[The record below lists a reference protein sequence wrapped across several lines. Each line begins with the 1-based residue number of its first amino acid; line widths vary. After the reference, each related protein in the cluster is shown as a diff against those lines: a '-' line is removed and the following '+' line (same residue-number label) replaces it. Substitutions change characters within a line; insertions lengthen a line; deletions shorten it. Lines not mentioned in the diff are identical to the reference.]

1 MARAAIIWS
10 AKTDQTI
17 RTMRAAG
24 ALWNEIGAAI
34 GGSGDAVVKRAKL
47 LGVYEPPGIVTDR
60 AAALI
65 RAQKHEEKRN
75 AAVRAHHAAKV
86 AERAKAK
93 ALGVSPER
101 LANRIA
107 SAIAQS
113 NRKAEPPPPRAVT
126 DYAKP
131 IPHARTCQ
139 WPLNSGRPWL
149 FCDSASILLGKPY
162 CAVHQ
167 ALACVPPAT
176 KRKQEDAG

>member
-1 MARAAIIWS
+1 MAHAAIIWS
-10 AKTDQTI
+10 AKMDQTI

-34 GGSGDAVVKRAKL
+34 GCSGDAVTKRAKL
-47 LGVYEPPGIVTDR
+47 LGAYEPPGAFSAR

-107 SAIAQS
+107 SAIARS
-113 NRKAEPPPPRAVT
+113 NRKAEPPPPRVVT

-131 IPHARTCQ
+131 TPYERTCQ
-139 WPLNSGRPWL
+139 WPLNSERPWL
-149 FCDSASILLGKPY
+149 FCDSASVLLGRPY

-167 ALACVPPAT
+167 ALACVPPAAKT
-176 KRKQEDAG
+176 KQEDAE